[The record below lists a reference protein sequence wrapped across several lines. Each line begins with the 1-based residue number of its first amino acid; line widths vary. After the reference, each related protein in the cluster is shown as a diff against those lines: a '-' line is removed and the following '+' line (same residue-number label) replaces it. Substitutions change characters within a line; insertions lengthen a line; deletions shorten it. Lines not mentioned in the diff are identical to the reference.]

1 MALTLQVISF
11 KNHTPTKA
19 MSTTVNQSVCRIGRA
34 SDSDFVLPDADRVV
48 SQQHAVIQPDKGA
61 YYLIDKSTNGTY
73 INNASERV
81 VKGNKIRLHDGDVLK
96 IGEYNCVI
104 SIAKQRKQAEDSL
117 IDSATWQSPLH
128 NLTHE
133 KQLINEKILYHE
145 SSIAN
150 QPPSSEGSKLTS
162 EQDYFRPPQAIPED
176 WYEVSGKFKKEP
188 GSAELIPEPIPT
200 PRSQSKSPKKP
211 AVTPKPIVPKEV
223 KAQRRSR
230 KTTHLEQ
237 QQAVEA
243 FLDGAGLTQV
253 DLQPEA
259 IISFMTTAGQLV
271 REITQ
276 GFRQVLD
283 SRTSIKDEFRL
294 GMTTIRPIKNNPLKF
309 SVDVDDAL
317 TKLLFPPA
325 NGYLPPVAAIQ
336 EATDDLQA
344 HQMALLAGLRAALSS
359 LVAHFDPEALE
370 KDFQKV
376 SAIDN
381 LLPFTRKAKYWELFK
396 TRYSQAA
403 ADAENDFLHFL
414 GDEFAIAY
422 EQQIQKLKS
431 ARQNDNP

>member
-11 KNHTPTKA
+11 KNHTPTKV
-19 MSTTVNQSVCRIGRA
+19 MSATVNQSVCRIGRA
-34 SDSDFVLPDADRVV
+34 SDSDFVLPDVDRVV
-48 SQQHAVIQPDKGA
+48 SQQHAVILPDKGA

-73 INNASERV
+73 INNASERT

-104 SIAKQRKQAEDSL
+104 SITKQSKQAENSL
-117 IDSATWQSPLH
+117 VDSATWPSSLH
-128 NLTHE
+128 DLMPE
-133 KQLINEKILYHE
+133 KQLISEKILYHE

-150 QPPSSEGSKLTS
+150 QLPPSEGSKSTS
-162 EQDYFRPPQAIPED
+162 EQDYFRPPEAIRED
-176 WYEVSGKFKKEP
+176 WYEKSSELKKEP
-188 GSAELIPEPIPT
+188 GIKKVATKPSVM
-200 PRSQSKSPKKP
+200 PKATVSEIKL
-211 AVTPKPIVPKEV
+211 
-223 KAQRRSR
+223 RRIAK
-230 KTTHLEQ
+230 KTTHFD

-243 FLDGAGLTQV
+243 FLSGAGLTHV
-253 DLQPEA
+253 DLEPEA
-259 IISFMTTAGQLV
+259 IISFMTNAGQLV

-283 SRTSIKDEFRL
+283 SRASIKGEFRL
-294 GMTTIRPIKNNPLKF
+294 GMTTIQPVKNNPLKF

-317 TKLLFPPA
+317 TKLLLPPA
-325 NGYLPPVAAIQ
+325 NGYLPPVAAVQ

-376 SAIDN
+376 SAIAS
-381 LLPFTRKAKYWELFK
+381 LLPSTRKARKAKYWELFK

-414 GDEFAIAY
+414 GDEFATAY
-422 EQQIQKLKS
+422 EKQIQKLKS
-431 ARQNDNP
+431 ARQNNNP